1 MIRKLFIISLI
12 WAILIFIVC
21 AIPGSDL
28 PKPSFL
34 RIPHFDKIAHAILYF
49 PLAIFIL
56 AEFDLAS
63 RLFLKLA
70 GPVFTM
76 IIIAIYG
83 GLIEICQEFIFISR
97 SAEIA
102 DFFFDLIGGMS
113 GILFYYLFLQALF
126 QRLNRKRP
134 LKTA

>member
-12 WAILIFIVC
+12 WAILIFIAC
-21 AIPGSDL
+21 AIPGNDL
-28 PKPSFL
+28 PKTSLF

-56 AEFDLAS
+56 AEFDLS
-63 RLFLKLA
+63 PRLALKFA
-70 GPVFTM
+70 GPVLTM
-76 IIIAIYG
+76 IIIALYG
-83 GLIEICQEFIFISR
+83 GLIEICQEFIFTSR

-113 GILFYYLFLQALF
+113 GILFYYLFLQAFF
-126 QRLNRKRP
+126 QRLNRK
-134 LKTA
+134 KK